1 MSAATKNL
9 WGSIPA
15 VAKMKTPLTVLREQ
29 GRILEKETGGQLVGI
44 VTTRTNSQGDM
55 VHNFYIQAPLLD
67 DYSHLLLSVLHGA
80 KMFPLTVQFE
90 GKKPSVKNMAA
101 FENLLGLILKKSS
114 TKEVI
119 NNLLIQ
125 SGALYKDK
133 MIVKTK

>member
-15 VAKMKTPLTVLREQ
+15 VAKTKTPLTVLREQ
-29 GRILEKETGGQLVGI
+29 GRILEKETGGRLVGI
-44 VTTRTNSQGDM
+44 VTTRTSSQGDM
-55 VHNFYIQAPLLD
+55 VHNFYIQAPLLG

-90 GKKPSVKNMAA
+90 GRKPSVKTMGA
-101 FENLLGLILKKSS
+101 FENLLGLILKKPS

-119 NNLLIQ
+119 NSLLAQ
-125 SGALYKDK
+125 SVAL
-133 MIVKTK
+133 